1 MHSYNTPPTGTCRY
15 NLLTPSAPLST
26 VNIVH
31 VGGHPS
37 IIHRFIH
44 VHSGCAERFT
54 FISSGAK
61 FEINFSQNPSQSAG
75 PWMTINK
82 LIFLVE
88 FIVDGIYRCNQV
100 SKNKLIQRSRFVL
113 NLSNFLFL
121 LAAYQLAN
129 VIS

>member
-1 MHSYNTPPTGTCRY
+1 MPSASPLSSRSSRVHSYNTPPTGTCSY
-15 NLLTPSAPLST
+15 NFLTPSVPLST

-31 VGGHPS
+31 EDGHPS

-61 FEINFSQNPSQSAG
+61 FEINFSQNLSQSAG

-82 LIFLVE
+82 LLFLVE
-88 FIVDGIYRCNQV
+88 FIVDGIVRGNQV
-100 SKNKLIQRSRFVL
+100 R
-113 NLSNFLFL
+113 
-121 LAAYQLAN
+121 
-129 VIS
+129 